1 MNSNALTQ
9 RDPRDYIGTARLVVD
24 EAYNLAATDIMD
36 CLDVSRNYFESHIK
50 ENIKNVWISQKTANF
65 LLRTH
70 GINVPKSFR
79 YSRDSFYDWF
89 NRHIEVSRQTIE
101 VNLFDYVTDA
111 NRFKDEMEQ
120 FRETANKSLNP
131 NAEKEQVYRE
141 ELSKK
146 GGRLLDERIS
156 FIRRNRVEA
165 ILLDETIDPLH
176 TDMVRPATISQTPEQ
191 AYRYAF
197 KHGLIKVVLNGEL
210 TYFIR
215 TNPVQKVFYGCTV
228 PYSAYLNIIK

>member
-1 MNSNALTQ
+1 
-9 RDPRDYIGTARLVVD
+9 
-24 EAYNLAATDIMD
+24 
-36 CLDVSRNYFESHIK
+36 
-50 ENIKNVWISQKTANF
+50 
-65 LLRTH
+65 
-70 GINVPKSFR
+70 
-79 YSRDSFYDWF
+79 
-89 NRHIEVSRQTIE
+89 
-101 VNLFDYVTDA
+101 
-111 NRFKDEMEQ
+111 MEQ